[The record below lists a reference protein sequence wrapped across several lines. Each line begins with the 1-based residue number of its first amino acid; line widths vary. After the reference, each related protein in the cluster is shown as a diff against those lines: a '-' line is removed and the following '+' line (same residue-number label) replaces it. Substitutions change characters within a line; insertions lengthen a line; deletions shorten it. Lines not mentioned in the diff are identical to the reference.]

1 MWAFGVLFFYMLNQ
15 DFPFKTNPYWSVE
28 EKAKELT
35 KQATNFSYRKSVMK
49 TRRKLE
55 ENNTDDL
62 EDLFNKMFRL

>member
-1 MWAFGVLFFYMLNQ
+1 M
-15 DFPFKTNPYWSVE
+15 E